1 MRPWLLKGRN
11 PAAWTRTGGEG
22 SLFPPSFYP
31 SSTERRCPLSKVTK
45 VNPTLPPSE
54 RAFFK
59 ARSCV
64 SWFLRQKTGLTELL
78 ADFSIPR
85 HPIVGLKKS
94 WKGFCIS
101 VIYSTSLCAFLAF
114 ADGKEVFL
122 RKLLFG
128 NLRPVPLIDFTVIE
142 VLCLCVCV
150 GVCVFEALIFLDGRG
165 SLFNA

>member
-1 MRPWLLKGRN
+1 MDENSGRGL
-11 PAAWTRTGGEG
+11 A
-22 SLFPPSFYP
+22 FFVFYYP

-45 VNPTLPPSE
+45 VDRPLPPPPEGAS
-54 RAFFK
+54 FK

-85 HPIVGLKKS
+85 HPIVGLKKAGRAS
-94 WKGFCIS
+94 LIS
-101 VIYSTSLCAFLAF
+101 VIYSTSLCAF
-114 ADGKEVFL
+114 ADGKEVL

-142 VLCLCVCV
+142 KVLCVCV
-150 GVCVFEALIFLDGRG
+150 CVCERGGVFEALIFLDGRG